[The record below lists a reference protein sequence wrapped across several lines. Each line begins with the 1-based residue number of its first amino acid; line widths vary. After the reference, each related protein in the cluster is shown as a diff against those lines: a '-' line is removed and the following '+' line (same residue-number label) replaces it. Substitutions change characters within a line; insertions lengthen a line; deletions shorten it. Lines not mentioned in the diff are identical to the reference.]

1 MSGHSK
7 WHSIKFKKAITD
19 SKRGKLFNKIIREL
33 TVTARIGGGDPEINP
48 RLRVAIQKA
57 KGVNMPSD
65 NITKAIKKGTGELE
79 GVHYEEHSYEGYGPN
94 GTAIL
99 IEILTDNK
107 NRTTAEIRN
116 LFSKNGGNL
125 GENGCVAWMFSKK
138 GLITVKKD
146 NIEEEKLF
154 DIVVEAGAEDMAL
167 EQEMGLYE
175 ITTEPE
181 NFETVKNTL
190 KEKNILINT
199 SDITMLPK
207 NLVRVN
213 DESKAKQIVRL
224 ISSIEDNDDV
234 QNVYT
239 NADIP
244 ASLLEGAT

>member
-19 SKRGKLFNKIIREL
+19 SRRGKLFNKLIREI
-33 TVTARIGGGDPEINP
+33 TVAARMGDGDPETNP
-48 RLRVAIQKA
+48 RLRTAIQKA
-57 KGVNMPSD
+57 KSVNMPGD
-65 NITKAIKKGTGELE
+65 NITKAIKKGTGELA
-79 GVHYEEHSYEGYGPN
+79 GVRYEEHSYEGYGPN

-99 IEILTDNK
+99 VEVLTDNK
-107 NRTTAEIRN
+107 NRITAEIRST
-116 LFSKNGGNL
+116 FSKNGGNL

-154 DIVVEAGAEDMAL
+154 DIVVEAGAEDMLL

-175 ITTEPE
+175 ITSEQE
-181 NFETVKNTL
+181 NFESIKKTL
-190 KEKNILINT
+190 QEKDIPIENNV
-199 SDITMLPK
+199 ITMLPK
-207 NLVRVN
+207 NLVRVE
-213 DESKAKQIVRL
+213 DESKARQIVRL
-224 ISSIEDNDDV
+224 IGTIEDNDDV

-244 ASLLEGAT
+244 VSLLEGG